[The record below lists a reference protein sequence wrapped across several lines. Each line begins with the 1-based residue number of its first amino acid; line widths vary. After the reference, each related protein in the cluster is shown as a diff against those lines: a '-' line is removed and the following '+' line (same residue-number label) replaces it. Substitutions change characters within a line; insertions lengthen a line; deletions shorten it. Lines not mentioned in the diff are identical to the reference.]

1 MQALRTAVKQTAPV
15 MRRQFSGHSAE
26 EAWAST
32 KQWKQASKGAAVAVA
47 GLLTINGIM
56 IMSAD
61 HHHHHPPAY
70 SYLRVRSKPFPWE
83 CDCGPFEDACWDK
96 CKAAKAASS

>member
-15 MRRQFSGHSAE
+15 MRRQFGGHSAE

-32 KQWKQASKGAAVAVA
+32 KRWKQASKGAAVAVA

-70 SYLRVRSKPFPWE
+70 SYLRIRAKPFR
-83 CDCGPFEDACWDK
+83 GSATAARSRTRADK
-96 CKAAKAASS
+96 CKAAKAASG